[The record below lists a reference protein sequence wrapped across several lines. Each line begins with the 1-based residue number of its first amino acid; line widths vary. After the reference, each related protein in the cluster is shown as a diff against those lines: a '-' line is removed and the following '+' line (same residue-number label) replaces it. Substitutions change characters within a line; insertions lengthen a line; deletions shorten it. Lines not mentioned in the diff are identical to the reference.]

1 MRRAMI
7 ADHGS
12 IRVSVDYCFSR
23 SCEGDR
29 VNLGPS
35 ANPTSIVEVGAK
47 AVGHRPNTDPRPYSF
62 RAHRRRSVELI
73 VLPANRSKRLCLRI
87 QFLRIER
94 FSFLPNSQRNGGNL
108 ARQRQPRHLGPYPL
122 LLETLN
128 VAAVRLA
135 PATRN
140 GRADEQL
147 F

>member
-94 FSFLPNSQRNGGNL
+94 FSFLPNSQ
-108 ARQRQPRHLGPYPL
+108 QRRKSC
-122 LLETLN
+122 
-128 VAAVRLA
+128 A
-135 PATRN
+135 PASTAPSRSAS
-140 GRADEQL
+140 RTVQVFQL
-147 F
+147 FEIIGG